1 MHYTQDNIGRATHE
15 LTPRQDRIERAIIE
29 ALRSGATRSE
39 LREQVRDLAQLLR
52 MQGHSPERASA
63 LISALGQRVAH
74 VMPTHDS
81 APAGDAPADRIN
93 MMLRWCAAEYSRS
106 D

>member
-1 MHYTQDNIGRATHE
+1 MQYTQDSLGRATHE
-15 LTPRQDRIERAIIE
+15 LTPRQDRIERAILD

-39 LREQVRDLAQLLR
+39 LRDQVRNLAQLLR
-52 MQGHSPERASA
+52 MQGHAPERASA
-63 LISALGQRVAH
+63 LVSALGQRATPM
-74 VMPTHDS
+74 MPPHDTS
-81 APAGDAPADRIN
+81 AAGDAPADRIN

>member
-1 MHYTQDNIGRATHE
+1 MHQSQDSLGRATLE
-15 LTPRQDRIERAIIE
+15 LTPRQDRIERAIVK

-39 LREQVRDLAQLLR
+39 LREHVRDLAQLLR
-52 MQGHSPERASA
+52 MQGHAPERAAA
-63 LISALGQRVAH
+63 LISTLGQRAAPL
-74 VMPTHDS
+74 MPTHDS
-81 APAGDAPADRIN
+81 AAAGEAPADRIN

>member
-1 MHYTQDNIGRATHE
+1 MQYTQGSVGGAVQE
-15 LTPRQDRIERAIIE
+15 LTPRQDRIERAILD

-52 MQGHSPERASA
+52 MQGHAPERAAA
-63 LISALGQRVAH
+63 LITALGQRAAPM
-74 VMPTHDS
+74 MPPLDHS
-81 APAGDAPADRIN
+81 AVGEAPADRIA
-93 MMLRWCAAEYSRS
+93 MMLRWCAVEFSRS

>member
-1 MHYTQDNIGRATHE
+1 MQHTQDSFGQAAQE
-15 LTPRQDRIERAIIE
+15 LTPRQDRIERAIMD

-52 MQGHSPERASA
+52 MQGHAPDRASA
-63 LISALGQRVAH
+63 LLSALGQRAAPL
-74 VMPTHDS
+74 MPTYDN
-81 APAGDAPADRIN
+81 AAAGDAPADRIN
-93 MMLRWCAAEYSRS
+93 MMLRWSAAEFSRS